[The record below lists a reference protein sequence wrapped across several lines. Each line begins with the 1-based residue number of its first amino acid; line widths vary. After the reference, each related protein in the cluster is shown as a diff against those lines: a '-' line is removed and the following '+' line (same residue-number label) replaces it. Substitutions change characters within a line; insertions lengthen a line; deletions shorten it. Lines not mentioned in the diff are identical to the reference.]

1 MFAILQTLSLLEG
14 NHSLVSEDCNKV
26 FCSHLGL
33 CKHQKNHTGK
43 KDHKCEKASTKLFN
57 LTQHKVV
64 LSVQKHY
71 TSGYA
76 GKFFTLLKSLKNI
89 NEQSSFSRETLQ
101 V

>member
-1 MFAILQTLSLLEG
+1 M
-14 NHSLVSEDCNKV
+14 SEDCNKV
-26 FCSHLGL
+26 FCTHLGL
-33 CKHQKNHTGK
+33 YKHQKNHTGK
-43 KDHKCEKASTKLFN
+43 KDHKCEKASTKLN

-76 GKFFTLLKSLKNI
+76 GKFFILLKSFKNMS
-89 NEQSSFSRETLQ
+89 EQSSFLRETLR